1 MCDPLAKLAICDV
14 RLDLLSKVYAHL
26 ETPPGWSSKFRRKFW
41 TSARKGLLL
50 LILTFSC

>member
-26 ETPPGWSSKFRRKFW
+26 ETPRVVIQFWRKFW
-41 TSARKGLLL
+41 TSARKGLLR